1 MSKFCYI
8 EMLAIGEKYG
18 LLLYKIHVT
27 FYYIYMFIHTEI
39 MVTRTWELVYND
51 RLVAT
56 SKSSIIKGELR
67 NHVSTSWFV
76 YYASWLSTN

>member
-1 MSKFCYI
+1 
-8 EMLAIGEKYG
+8 
-18 LLLYKIHVT
+18 
-27 FYYIYMFIHTEI
+27 MFIYTEI